1 MARHIGTGIGWG
13 IVATISMSTFH
24 LLAKWLGVFPAWPPT
39 PAAVVRRL
47 FGSGLSHALII
58 LLAIVFHLAYGG
70 FSGGALWAMA
80 RRVTVWKGL
89 AIGVFLWLIMQLAV
103 FPFLGWGVFANNLNS
118 KVAAAALIEH
128 LVFGTVLGLLGAQ
141 STARAQIPGTL

>member
-1 MARHIGTGIGWG
+1 MA
-13 IVATISMSTFH
+13 
-24 LLAKWLGVFPAWPPT
+24 VFGA
-39 PAAVVRRL
+39 
-47 FGSGLSHALII
+47 
-58 LLAIVFHLAYGG
+58 
-70 FSGGALWAMA
+70 ALWAVA

>member
-1 MARHIGTGIGWG
+1 MGYRRDDLDVYLSSTREMVGRISG
-13 IVATISMSTFH
+13 VAADSRCCGPKT
-24 LLAKWLGVFPAWPPT
+24 
-39 PAAVVRRL
+39 VRKRIA
-47 FGSGLSHALII
+47 SCLII

-70 FSGGALWAMA
+70 FCGGALWAMA

-103 FPFLGWGVFANNLNS
+103 FPFLGWGVFASKLNS